1 MIMSAVNILK
11 FLDCKNMARKF
22 SAEKENLDLFGSE
35 I

>member
-11 FLDCKNMARKF
+11 FLDCENMARKF
-22 SAEKENLDLFGSE
+22 STEKENLNPFGSE